1 MIDKKAVKDAKKVLK
16 DHLEK
21 LHLLRDQGY
30 EEFTSDFRNI
40 DSSLLR
46 LQQTVKAF
54 LALEMQIAALLSI
67 EALPPDDEYFNHL
80 KEGGHLPKER
90 RKTYEAMIVFREKIG
105 KLAERMD
112 KKVLYAIVTNE
123 LDDIEHFEKNL
134 LSIIKAHKK
143 G

>member
-1 MIDKKAVKDAKKVLK
+1 VIDKKAVKDAKKVLK
-16 DHLEK
+16 DNLEK

-30 EEFTSDFRNI
+30 EEFISDFRNI

-54 LALEMQIAALLSI
+54 LGLEMQIAALLSI
-67 EALPPDDEYFNHL
+67 ETLPPDDDYFNHL
-80 KEGGHLPKER
+80 KEGGHLPKDR
-90 RKTYEAMIVFREKIG
+90 RKTYEAMIAFRERIG

-112 KKVLYAIVTNE
+112 KKVLYDIVINE